1 MYQQIA
7 EVPASRGAWAVEPVI
22 KAEAKG
28 CEGAPLTGRAN
39 MEGVVLC
46 ERRGDGKRPIHHWAL
61 EDNLRVISSPLCCS

>member
-22 KAEAKG
+22 KAEAER
-28 CEGAPLTGRAN
+28 CEGAPLTGRAD

-46 ERRGDGKRPIHHWAL
+46 ER
-61 EDNLRVISSPLCCS
+61 